1 MKLIYLQLDYAVIF
15 LNFSVVIGAVSTVG
29 GILIAQFIGAED
41 TKEAW
46 CGFDVSLICGILIS
60 GIFMLASGCFSRQIL
75 GLYTTDTSIIN
86 TGTVYFRIIA
96 FPIYQWQ

>member
-1 MKLIYLQLDYAVIF
+1 M
-15 LNFSVVIGAVSTVG
+15 VIGAVSTVG

-60 GIFMLASGCFSRQIL
+60 GIFMLASGCFQGRFSDFILQIQVL
-75 GLYTTDTSIIN
+75 
-86 TGTVYFRIIA
+86 
-96 FPIYQWQ
+96 